1 MKDPQVAMIGAGA
14 LGGSMAG
21 ALLRAGANVTII
33 DTDAQHVAAINRDGL
48 KVLNLADEAPL
59 RVSAATQPDAA
70 GWADLAIVMTP
81 TYERDAAAKT
91 AAHVLKP
98 DGSAVSLQNGL
109 GNADVLIA
117 ALGAD
122 RVFMGSSKSS
132 KSSADRPAPGQP
144 RITKLDPLTVGE
156 FDGRTHPRTD
166 WLAQNL
172 TAGGI
177 ATGITGNIDG
187 VLWSKFIT
195 NCCIN
200 AFSAITGLRM
210 GEVSRIPGLGPMRW
224 DVVDECLAVVRA
236 KGIDLPDPDPAA
248 ALRPHVWRK
257 FTQPSM
263 LQMMEAGRPI
273 EIEAI
278 NGHLV
283 READALG
290 IPVPVNRVLT
300 ALARGRAA
308 AFARDQAAAPDYPAL
323 TAAAETEVDRGET
336 PWDQTETL

>member
-1 MKDPQVAMIGAGA
+1 MNDWHVAMIGAGA

-21 ALLRAGANVTII
+21 ALLRAGVRLTII
-33 DTDAQHVAAINRDGL
+33 DTDAEHVAAINAHGL
-48 KVLNLADEAPL
+48 KVLNLDDEAPL
-59 RVSAATQPDAA
+59 SVRAMTEPDAA

-81 TYERDAAAKT
+81 TYEREAAAKT

-98 DGSAVSLQNGL
+98 DGHAASLQNGL
-109 GNADVLIA
+109 GNAEVLIDA
-117 ALGAD
+117 VGRE
-122 RVFMGSSKSS
+122 RVFMGSS

-156 FDGRTHPRTD
+156 FDGAARPRTE
-166 WLAQNL
+166 WLAAKL
-172 TAGGI
+172 TEGGI
-177 ATGITGNIDG
+177 PTGVTDNIDG

-210 GEVSRIPGLGPMRW
+210 GEVTRTPGLGPLRW
-224 DVVDECLAVVRA
+224 EVVEECLAVVRA
-236 KGIDLPDPDPAA
+236 KGVRLPDPDPAR
-248 ALRPHVWRK
+248 ALKPHVWRK

-263 LQMMEAGRPI
+263 LQMMEAGKPI
-273 EIEAI
+273 EIDAI

-283 READALG
+283 REAARLG
-290 IPVPVNRVLT
+290 IPVPVNRVVT

-308 AFARDQAAAPDYPAL
+308 AVARGRGPAPDYAAL
-323 TAAAETEVDRGET
+323 AAAAEAEIDRGET
-336 PWDQTETL
+336 PWDNVETL